1 MRTDKDN
8 RKLLSMLP
16 HGNNLFPVCAHA
28 AIHIEIED
36 DLKTCYTYEGQIETE
51 KDNRK

>member
-1 MRTDKDN
+1 MRTDKDD

-28 AIHIEIED
+28 AIHIENED
-36 DLKTCYTYEGQIETE
+36 DLKNMLHIRRSDRDWEG
-51 KDNRK
+51 